1 MRRRSGL
8 VVGAVAAAATCA
20 AVANADLII
29 PSPTPPGPNTR
40 LAADAVNSAREA
52 VAKGDRAC
60 RFRVELSRRGSVTH
74 DPIPQEM
81 LDAFAV
87 LRRPATPQDALKPP
101 LAPLAK
107 QIAVDSIR
115 RARVL
120 ADGQEVFVIPSLD
133 ARPHTIA
140 PPARCRVRER
150 LALEHRLRGMPA
162 QAQRA
167 ARRMLRSIERAERT
181 SAPLEPQAGLFL
193 MVRGPHSGF
202 GGGGTS
208 VADLRKYG
216 SFVSSGARRHQARMV
231 GLVPDG
237 VATIDFT
244 FARGHSLEPNGPTY
258 SRVYRR
264 SVAVLD
270 NVVAFIVPRRAIDT
284 APARQVWRAADGA
297 VVNTVQWPALKA
309 G

>member
-1 MRRRSGL
+1 M
-8 VVGAVAAAATCA
+8 VGAVAAAATCA
-20 AVANADLII
+20 TVASADLII
-29 PSPTPPGPNTR
+29 PSTSPPGPNTR
-40 LAADAVNSAREA
+40 IAADAVSSAREA
-52 VAKGDRAC
+52 VAKRHRAC
-60 RFRVELSRRGSVTH
+60 RLDLGLSQRGSVTH

-87 LRRPATPQDALKPP
+87 LRRPATPQDTFKPP
-101 LAPLAK
+101 LAPVASK
-107 QIAVDSIR
+107 IAVDSIR

-120 ADGQEVFVIPSLD
+120 AEGQEVFVIPSLD
-133 ARPHTIA
+133 ARPHASA

-150 LALEHRLRGMPA
+150 LALEHRLRGKPA

-167 ARRMLRSIERAERT
+167 ARRLLRNAQRAEQT
-181 SAPLEPQAGLFL
+181 TAPREPQAGLFL
-193 MVRGPHSGF
+193 MVRGPRSAF

-216 SFVSSGARRHQARMV
+216 SFVSSGARHHQARVV
-231 GLVPDG
+231 GLIPDG

-244 FARGHSLEPNGPTY
+244 FARGHSLEPHGPTY
-258 SRVYRR
+258 RRVYRR
-264 SVAVLD
+264 SVTVVD
-270 NVVAFIVPRRAIDT
+270 NVVAFTVPRRAIDT
-284 APARQVWRAADGA
+284 AAARQVWRGADGA

>member
-1 MRRRSGL
+1 MRGRSGL
-8 VVGAVAAAATCA
+8 VVGAVTAAATYA
-20 AVANADLII
+20 AVAHADLII
-29 PSPTPPGPNTR
+29 PTPSPPGPNTR
-40 LAADAVNSAREA
+40 IAIDAVNSAREA
-52 VAKGDRAC
+52 VAKGDQAC
-60 RFRVELSRRGSVTH
+60 RLGRGLSRRGSVTH

-101 LAPLAK
+101 LAPLAN

-120 ADGQEVFVIPSLD
+120 ADGQEVFVIPALD
-133 ARPHTIA
+133 ARPHSTA

-150 LALEHRLRGMPA
+150 LALEHRLRGKPA
-162 QAQRA
+162 RAQRA
-167 ARRMLRSIERAERT
+167 ARRLLRNAQRAEGLGPR
-181 SAPLEPQAGLFL
+181 EPQPGLFL
-193 MVRGPHSGF
+193 LVRGPRSGF
-202 GGGGTS
+202 GGGGGS

-216 SFVSSGARRHQARMV
+216 SFVTSGARRHQARMV

-244 FARGHSLEPNGPTY
+244 FARGHSIEPNGPTY

-270 NVVAFIVPRRAIDT
+270 NVVAFTVPRRAIDT
-284 APARQVWRAADGA
+284 AAARQVWRGADGA
-297 VVNTVQWPALKA
+297 VVNTVQWAALKA

>member
-8 VVGAVAAAATCA
+8 AVIALAAAATWA
-20 AVANADLII
+20 AVASADLVI
-29 PSPTPPGPNTR
+29 PSPSPPGPNTR
-40 LAADAVNSAREA
+40 IAVDAVNSAREA

-60 RFRVELSRRGSVTH
+60 RLAFSLSRRGSVTH

-87 LRRPATPQDALKPP
+87 LRRPTTPQDALPP
-101 LAPLAK
+101 QSLPFASR
-107 QIAVDSIR
+107 IAVDYVR

-120 ADGQEVFVIPSLD
+120 ADGREVFVIPSLD
-133 ARPHTIA
+133 ARPQA
-140 PPARCRVRER
+140 RARPARCRVRER
-150 LALEHRLRGMPA
+150 LALEHRLRGKPA

-167 ARRMLRSIERAERT
+167 ARRLLRGTQRAEDQPAQRT
-181 SAPLEPQAGLFL
+181 PRAGLFL
-193 MVRGPHSGF
+193 LVRGPHSGF
-202 GGGGTS
+202 GGGGDS

-216 SFVSSGARRHQARMV
+216 ASVASGARRHQARMV

-244 FARGHSLEPNGPTY
+244 FARGHSIEPNGPTY
-258 SRVYRR
+258 SRLYHR
-264 SVAVLD
+264 SVAVVD
-270 NVVAFIVPRRAIDT
+270 NVVAFTVPRRAIDT
-284 APARQVWRAADGA
+284 AARREVWRAADGA
-297 VVNTVQWPALKA
+297 VVNTVRWPALKA